1 MHIPDGYLSPQT
13 EALMAAATAPFL
25 VKASRQL
32 EKKYNKLTLPLVGVF
47 GAFSFLIMMFNLPLP
62 GGTTGHAVGTVITAL
77 VLGPWLSMVSVTLA
91 LVIQAFFFGD
101 GGILALGANIF
112 NMAVVMSIV
121 GYGLFLLLKKITQ
134 RESLEPFLAAVSGY
148 IAINVAAFC
157 AGVELGLQ
165 PLLFHS
171 SNGHALYF
179 PYPLAISVPAM
190 MIGHLALA
198 GLAEGFITFFAYS
211 WIQRRFPKLL
221 HQQTAANLP
230 ISWKP
235 IVLGIA
241 VLIVI
246 APIGLL
252 AHGTAWGEWGRAELF
267 RRGLSYIP
275 QGFDRWNSIWS
286 APLSGYNLP
295 LLHNS
300 AAGYIVSA
308 LSGVILILAIV
319 AISIFVSRRIRKKRT
334 STTST

>member
-13 EALMAAATAPFL
+13 DAMMAVAAAPFL

-32 EKKYNKLTLPLVGVF
+32 EKKYDKLTLPLVGVF

-77 VLGPWLSMVSVTLA
+77 VLGPWLSIVSVTLA

-112 NMAVVMSIV
+112 NMAIVMSVV
-121 GYGLFLLLKKITQ
+121 GYGLFILLKKIIPKQ
-134 RESLEPFLAAVSGY
+134 SWEPIIAAVSGY

-198 GLAEGFITFFAYS
+198 GFAEGFITFFAYQ
-211 WIQRRFPKLL
+211 WIAGRFPKLL
-221 HQQTAANLP
+221 HQHNSADARV
-230 ISWKP
+230 SWKP
-235 IVLGIA
+235 VALGVAI
-241 VLIVI
+241 LIII
-246 APIGLL
+246 APLGLL
-252 AHGTAWGEWGRAELF
+252 AHGTAWGEWGRRELAS
-267 RRGLSYIP
+267 RGLGYIP
-275 QGFDRWNSIWS
+275 LGFDRWNRIWS

-295 LLHNS
+295 LLHS
-300 AAGYIVSA
+300 SVAGYIVSA
-308 LSGVILILAIV
+308 LSGVVLILGIV
-319 AISIFVSRRIRKKRT
+319 ALGIFLFRRIHRRRMPT
-334 STTST
+334 NPI